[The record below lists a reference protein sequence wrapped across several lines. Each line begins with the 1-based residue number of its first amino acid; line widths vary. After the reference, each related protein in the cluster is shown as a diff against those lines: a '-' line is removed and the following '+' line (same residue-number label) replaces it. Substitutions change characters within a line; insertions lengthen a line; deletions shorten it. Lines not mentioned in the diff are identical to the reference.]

1 MSGMSA
7 AVKFQTNKT
16 SIFLVLMI
24 GFVSF
29 ILSAMAPPF
38 TSPDE
43 IDHVKRAYGLLQ
55 GTVILESPA
64 GKNSGLQVN
73 EGLVG
78 YINAYYLPLMAN
90 RAHKFTAS
98 EIASASALRWSDTES
113 YSPAAGTGYYF
124 PLIYTPQALGL
135 GVGKLF
141 DLTVDASYRLARVFS
156 LAAIVTVLI
165 AALLLYEIPAL
176 VTAILILP
184 MTLFQMSSASLDG
197 FSNALAVLAISMY
210 LYFLDSKK
218 FHRGLAI
225 AFGVCLFL
233 LISCRVYLLPMLL
246 LPFVIYYLTRQKIFL
261 LVGTAAAV
269 LVVAWLSL
277 AITYTVDNRVSTGAP
292 TSTIILYYVSHPLVF
307 AELIY
312 STLLAPG
319 NAYNYLMMFL
329 GVLGWLDAP
338 LTPKVYTLLSTF
350 LVLILL
356 FSFSIQ
362 DMRREKVPRLILA
375 FCAVASVLMVFF
387 ALLVTWNPHPASL
400 IQGIQGRY
408 FLVPVMLLAYSISPR
423 GKLLPLPRGMAVVSL
438 AGLMVYS
445 TYATIKLLLFRY
457 YIYG

>member
-1 MSGMSA
+1 MSGTRVA
-7 AVKFQTNKT
+7 LKYQANKT

-29 ILSAMAPPF
+29 VLSAMAPPF

-55 GTVILESPA
+55 GTVILESPV
-64 GKNSGLQVN
+64 GKNSGLQVD

-78 YINAYYLPLMAN
+78 YMNAYYLPLMAN

-98 EIASASALRWSDTES
+98 EIASASALRWSHAES

-135 GVGKLF
+135 GVGKLV

-156 LAAIVTVLI
+156 LAAIVTMLV
-165 AALLLYEIPAL
+165 AALLFYETPAL
-176 VTAILILP
+176 VTALLILP

-197 FSNALAVLAISMY
+197 VSNALAVLVISMY
-210 LYFLDSKK
+210 LYFSQGKK
-218 FHRGLAI
+218 FHGGLAI

-246 LPFVIYYLTRQKIFL
+246 LPFAIYYVSRQKLFL
-261 LVGTAAAV
+261 FVGTATAV
-269 LVVAWLSL
+269 LVLVWLGL
-277 AITYTVDNRVSTGAP
+277 AISYTVDHRVATGAP

-338 LTPKVYTLLSTF
+338 FTEKVYTVLSTF
-350 LVLILL
+350 LFLSVL

-362 DMRREKVPRLILA
+362 DMKREKVPRLILA
-375 FCAVASVLMVFF
+375 FCSVASVLMVFF
-387 ALLVTWNPHPASL
+387 ALLVTWNPHPAPL

-408 FLVPVMLLAYSISPR
+408 FLVPAMLLVYSISPR
-423 GKLLPLPRGMAVVSL
+423 GKLLPLPRGMALVLLS
-438 AGLMVYS
+438 GLMVYS

-457 YIYG
+457 YLYG